1 MERIDGRKYSAKAQ
15 EERRRIAVSMKEN
28 GSTLDEM
35 KELIGLCH
43 SSICLAW
50 KDY

>member
-15 EERRRIAVSMKEN
+15 EERRRIAVTMKEN
-28 GSTLDEM
+28 GSTLDEIQDV
-35 KELIGLCH
+35 IGLCH

-50 KDY
+50 KN